1 MEKHP
6 NDTYPCPKQEENDNL
21 LPLSSGLVR
30 VYMTPESDSMHSEER
45 LLRQVL
51 STGTALYHVLSTMKP
66 PERSVDKSKSS
77 SRDRQLEKQNF
88 TETSLF
94 MLFGITKNS

>member
-1 MEKHP
+1 MPDHAGLFQWSQELLYLGDEPVEKHP

-30 VYMTPESDSMHSEER
+30 VYMTSESDSMHSEER
-45 LLRQVL
+45 VLRQVL

-66 PERSVDKSKSS
+66 PERTL
-77 SRDRQLEKQNF
+77 SRC
-88 TETSLF
+88 
-94 MLFGITKNS
+94 